1 MSVAIGG
8 TAGAWRPLQNYDSL
22 NQATRRETLS
32 STGGGVGVQK
42 QPGHSVWPRRTAVSC
57 SWRTARE
64 RTRKTQK
71 SVSKAIGPLTPV
83 TRGGTVL
90 AGSKSGTLPSVH
102 VTVPPRYPPDTT
114 CPIQWRYGT
123 AQSVV
128 GRWATMPAGGLQPWA
143 PPHGGHAA
151 ADTHVC
157 DLRRSTVVPPRRGLT
172 SQPICTYP

>member
-1 MSVAIGG
+1 MLVQQTS
-8 TAGAWRPLQNYDSL
+8 S
-22 NQATRRETLS
+22 ATT
-32 STGGGVGVQK
+32 
-42 QPGHSVWPRRTAVSC
+42 VSC

-128 GRWATMPAGGLQPWA
+128 GRWAAMPAGGLQPWA

-172 SQPICTYP
+172 SQSMARLSRHAATTRARRPDAHRRQLQQEG